1 MSIFGIY
8 DGKNKYLVSDK
19 EPESPLILITRYIFL
34 IHKIVECY

>member
-8 DGKNKYLVSDK
+8 DGKNKYLVCDK
-19 EPESPLILITRYIFL
+19 ESESPLILIIKVFFL